1 MRQPSPEMARLGLAI
16 RSMVDSR
23 KVAPPKAK
31 VPVWPCSRLRMAPSG
46 SRR

>member
-1 MRQPSPEMARLGLAI
+1 MRQPSPETARLGLAI

-31 VPVWPCSRLRMAPSG
+31 VPVWPCSRRRTAPSG
-46 SRR
+46 PRR